1 MTDSLSFS
9 YVYIFVDKVA
19 GARLLSAGRIY
30 LTVTSHCTTY
40 TQIFTNLRAVP
51 TSQIM
56 NNVYGKREQ
65 STSFLNKNTFILKG
79 MRHLFRSS
87 S

>member
-1 MTDSLSFS
+1 MKNSRWGEDDSLSVS
-9 YVYIFVDKVA
+9 YVYIFVDEVA

-30 LTVTSHCTTY
+30 LPVTLHCTTY
-40 TQIFTNLRAVP
+40 TQISTNLPVVH

-65 STSFLNKNTFILKG
+65 RTSFHNKNT
-79 MRHLFRSS
+79 
-87 S
+87 